1 MRTLP
6 IVVRLFCLAL
16 VVVATSRLEV
26 LHSQTVDRS
35 KPPALEAPPSMKLP
49 QIQHL
54 KLSNGLEVTLME
66 KHEVPLVQINVILKT
81 GSAMDPPGKSGLA
94 TMTADMLDE
103 GAGGRTALEL
113 ADAVDF
119 LGADLSASAGYH
131 TTVVNLFTPL
141 SKLDSAITL
150 LADVVLRPA
159 FPKEELERL
168 RKERLTT
175 FLQWRDQPQAISS
188 VAFNA
193 LLFGSRHP
201 YGTTP
206 LGNETSVRSFSVA
219 DLERFH
225 QQHFRPN
232 NALVV
237 VVGDVTPDLVEAMF
251 ERIFGQ
257 WKGGSVASG
266 NWPQVSQVEQR
277 VVYLVDKPGSA
288 QSVIRIGRIGVER
301 TTKDYFPLQVLN
313 TILGGS
319 FASRLNQNL
328 REEHGYSYGAGSVFD
343 MRPLPGPFLAASSVQ
358 TDVTDKALVEFMKEF
373 ADILK
378 PIPEEELARAKNYVA
393 LGYPENFQSVGQI
406 AAQLDEMVLYR
417 LPGDYFN
424 TYIPNVLRITGEDV
438 ETAARAYLDPAK
450 MIITVVGDR
459 KSIEKGIRAL
469 NLGPVEVLSIDDVLG
484 KAPKL

>member
-1 MRTLP
+1 MRTSSTR
-6 IVVRLFCLAL
+6 VRFLCLAL
-16 VVVATSRLEV
+16 AIVATSGREV
-26 LHSQTVDRS
+26 LYSQAVDRT
-35 KPPALEAPPSMKLP
+35 KPPALEAPPSMTLP
-49 QIQHL
+49 SIQHRT
-54 KLSNGLEVTLME
+54 LSSGLELTVME
-66 KHEVPLVQINVILKT
+66 KHEVPLVQVNVIIKT
-81 GSAMDPPGKSGLA
+81 GSAMDPAGKSGLA

-119 LGADLSASAGYH
+119 LGAELSASAGYH
-131 TTVVNLFTPL
+131 TTVVSLFTPL
-141 SKLDSAITL
+141 SKLDSAISL

-159 FPKEELERL
+159 FPKEELDRL

-188 VAFNA
+188 VAFNS

-206 LGNETSVRSFSVA
+206 LGNEASVRSLTAA

-225 QQHFRPN
+225 QQHYRPN

-237 VVGDVTPDLVEAMF
+237 VVGDVTPDRVSTMF

-257 WKGGSVASG
+257 WKGGSQVSG
-266 NWPQVSQVEQR
+266 NWPQVAQVEQR

-328 REEHGYSYGAGSVFD
+328 REKHGYTYGAGSAFD

-358 TDVTDKALVEFMKEF
+358 TDVTDKALVEFMKELS
-373 ADILK
+373 DILK
-378 PIPEEELARAKNYVA
+378 PIPEDELARAKNYVA

-406 AAQLDEMVLYR
+406 ASQLDEMVLYQ
-417 LPGDYFN
+417 LPSDYFN
-424 TYIPNVLRITGEDV
+424 TYIPSVLQVSGNDV
-438 ETAARAYLDPAK
+438 ASAARTYLDPEK

-469 NLGPVEVLSIDDVLG
+469 NLGPVEILSIDDVLG

>member
-1 MRTLP
+1 MRTLSTCVRFLFLATV
-6 IVVRLFCLAL
+6 IVG
-16 VVVATSRLEV
+16 TSGGEV
-26 LHSQTVDRS
+26 LYSQTVDRS
-35 KPPALEAPPSMKLP
+35 TPPALGAQPSMKLP
-49 QIQHL
+49 PIQHV
-54 KLSNGLEVTLME
+54 KLSNGLELTIME
-66 KHEVPLVQINVILKT
+66 KHDVPLVQINVIIKT
-81 GSAMDPPGKSGLA
+81 GSAMDPTGKSGLA
-94 TMTADMLDE
+94 TMAAEMLDE

-131 TTVVNLFTPL
+131 TTVVSLFTPL
-141 SKLDSAITL
+141 SKLDSAIVL
-150 LADVVLRPA
+150 LSDVLLRPT
-159 FPKEELERL
+159 FPKDELDRL

-188 VAFNA
+188 VAFNS

-206 LGNETSVRSFSVA
+206 LGNESSVRSLSVS
-219 DLERFH
+219 DLKNFH
-225 QQHFRPN
+225 QQHYRPN

-237 VVGDVTPDLVEAMF
+237 VVGDVTPDLVRTML

-257 WKGGSVASG
+257 WKGGSQISG
-266 NWPQVSQVEQR
+266 NWPQVAQVEQR

-328 REEHGYSYGAGSVFD
+328 REKHGYTYGAGSAFD

-358 TDVTDKALVEFMKEF
+358 TDVTDKALVEFMKELT
-373 ADILK
+373 DILK
-378 PIPEEELARAKNYVA
+378 PVPGEELARAKNYLA

-406 AAQLDEMVLYR
+406 ASQLDEMVLYQ
-417 LPGDYFN
+417 LPSDYFN
-424 TYIPNVLRITGEDV
+424 TYIPNVLQVTGDDV
-438 ETAARAYLDPAK
+438 VRAAQTHLDPGK

-469 NLGPVEVLSIDDVLG
+469 NLGPVEILSIEDVLG